1 MVVSV
6 RRKTKQGKAVGNVG
20 MGPFRWGGQEVHF
33 EKRWKAMRERCSG
46 VSGGE
51 GRVVQAVRA
60 GGGAKGLRNMCY
72 SRKVTQDW
80 RRRGQG
86 SRVDGE
92 RRCPLLECRLIL
104 QEARVP
110 GMLSSQ
116 VLARC

>member
-1 MVVSV
+1 MA
-6 RRKTKQGKAVGNVG
+6 QAVG
-20 MGPFRWGGQEVHF
+20 
-33 EKRWKAMRERCSG
+33 
-46 VSGGE
+46 
-51 GRVVQAVRA
+51 A
-60 GGGAKGLRNMCY
+60 GGGAKGLRNMCS
-72 SRKVTQDW
+72 SRKLTQEW

-92 RRCPLLECRLIL
+92 RRCPLLECRLGL

>member
-1 MVVSV
+1 MVSV

-60 GGGAKGLRNMCY
+60 GGGAKGLFQ
-72 SRKVTQDW
+72 KGDPGLEKEGPGFKG
-80 RRRGQG
+80 RRGEKV
-86 SRVDGE
+86 SIVRV
-92 RRCPLLECRLIL
+92 
-104 QEARVP
+104 
-110 GMLSSQ
+110 
-116 VLARC
+116 

>member
-1 MVVSV
+1 MSGERPSKERQWEVW
-6 RRKTKQGKAVGNVG
+6 A
-20 MGPFRWGGQEVHF
+20 MGPFRWGGQEVNF